1 VPQRLVELL
10 GAIRQEQD
18 PAVRGRAAALLLADL
33 IGAAAEAQRLLDEA
47 VRDLRRIGCA
57 GGQMSDVLDV
67 LDVPTSGLRL
77 AREP

>member
-33 IGAAAEAQRLLDEA
+33 ASAAAEAQQLLDDA
-47 VRDLRRIGCA
+47 VRDLRRA
-57 GGQMSDVLDV
+57 GHDGGHIATM
-67 LDVPTSGLRL
+67 LDVPMPRLRL